1 MQEIFAEYKVII
13 VFLHV
18 ISAVVWVGGMVAMRY
33 AAHPSF
39 VEIESPAKRLERI
52 ADALK
57 RLFCIVAPFVLIL
70 LITAVFMLQG
80 YSVTESEYKLFGY
93 AKEALWAIMF
103 LNLAVMIRRRNNAQ
117 KALESGEFVRAK
129 NQLAMIGKYM
139 VPLNIALGVVAIF
152 LGSYFSSVF

>member
-39 VEIESPAKRLERI
+39 MEIESPAKRLERI

-57 RLFCIVAPFVLIL
+57 RLFCIVAPFVLVL
-70 LITAVFMLQG
+70 LVTAIFMIKG
-80 YSVTESEYKLFGY
+80 YSISESEYKIFAY
-93 AKEALWAIMF
+93 AKEGIWTIMF
-103 LNLAVMIRRRNNAQ
+103 LNLGIMIRRRNNAQ
-117 KALESGEFVRAK
+117 KALMIGDTPRAK
-129 NQLAMIGKYM
+129 SQLELIGKVM
-139 VPLNIALGVVAIF
+139 VPLNIVLGIVAIF
-152 LGSYFSSVF
+152 LGTYFSSVF